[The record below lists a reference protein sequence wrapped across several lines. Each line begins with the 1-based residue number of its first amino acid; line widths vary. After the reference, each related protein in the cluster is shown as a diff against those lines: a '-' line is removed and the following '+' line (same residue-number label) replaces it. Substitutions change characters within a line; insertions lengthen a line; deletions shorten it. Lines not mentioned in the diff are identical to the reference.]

1 MNVKE
6 VKDICQRFLE
16 LKKNLR
22 YGYGYYAE
30 EIMRDCEI
38 LEAMG
43 WEFGHEI
50 NYPDFRIRKG
60 YYITNNGTGHKSNND
75 EWYVEWDN
83 GNVGRLQFVSSEW
96 WRYVGE
102 EWENFKK
109 ELMSYNPVNYDPMN
123 CHIIYDVEN
132 GKRVLE
138 NYQDICKRTRE
149 AIGKKLKQV
158 KVEKAKAELERLIKE
173 QNDEE

>member
-1 MNVKE
+1 MNAKE
-6 VKDICQRFLE
+6 AKDICQRFLE
-16 LKKNLR
+16 LRKTLR
-22 YGYGYYAE
+22 YDYGFNAE
-30 EIMRDCEI
+30 DIIHNCDI

-43 WEFGHEI
+43 WEFGHQI
-50 NYPDFRIRKG
+50 RYPDFRIRKG

-96 WRYVGE
+96 LGYVGE

-149 AIGKKLKQV
+149 AIEKKLKQARI
-158 KVEKAKAELERLIKE
+158 EKAKSELERLIKE
-173 QNDEE
+173 EQNDD

>member
-22 YGYGYYAE
+22 YDYGYDAE
-30 EIMRDCEI
+30 AIMRNCEI

-43 WEFGHEI
+43 WELGHQI
-50 NYPDFRIRKG
+50 IYPDFRIRKG
-60 YYITNNGTGHKSNND
+60 YYITNNGTGHKSNKD

-96 WRYVGE
+96 WAYVGE
-102 EWENFKK
+102 EWENFKA
-109 ELMSYNPVNYDPMN
+109 ELMSYNPINYDPMN

-138 NYQDICKRTRE
+138 NYQDICKRTIE
-149 AIGKKLKQV
+149 SMEKKLKQV
-158 KVEKAKAELERLIKE
+158 RIEKAKSELERLIKE
-173 QNDEE
+173 TER